1 MGFFTKLKRVA
12 EAAIKIFTS
21 NEEIETPV
29 SSETAYVE
37 EREREYRA
45 REEERQ
51 NRLERM
57 REEGRDVINEANR
70 LYDELIR
77 QDLGDYSPP
86 FQEAES
92 TGGRFDVEDLDSE
105 VAINREIL
113 RATNFLHDEASD
125 VEVASY
131 LKRQALG
138 EQITEDIKERYDLDL
153 YTTRIH
159 EDNAVKSFW
168 EVMDRVREIKEISGD
183 LARLSYAKDAAY
195 SVAFARWEEVM
206 NDSEEAQFDAVKKA
220 IENFIYEAD
229 RVASRS
235 VTPQSGVASFKREGD
250 SFRRKGDW

>member
-1 MGFFTKLKRVA
+1 MGFFSKLKQAA
-12 EAAIKIFTS
+12 EAVIKIFTS
-21 NEEIETPV
+21 EETPAV
-29 SSETAYVE
+29 SEPEPVE
-37 EREREYRA
+37 EKIDREREA
-45 REEERQ
+45 
-51 NRLERM
+51 RLERM
-57 REEGRDVINEANR
+57 REDGRDVINEANR

-77 QDLGDYSPP
+77 LDLGDYSPP
-86 FQEAES
+86 FQEAEN

-113 RATNFLHDEASD
+113 RATNFLHDEASNVD
-125 VEVASY
+125 VASY

-206 NDSEEAQFDAVKKA
+206 NDSEEAQYNAVKKA
-220 IENFIYEAD
+220 IEDFIDEAD
-229 RVASRS
+229 RVVGKS
-235 VTPQSGVASFKREGD
+235 VAPQSGVASFKREGD

>member
-1 MGFFTKLKRVA
+1 MGFFSKLKQA
-12 EAAIKIFTS
+12 TEAVIKIFTS
-21 NEEIETPV
+21 EETPAI
-29 SSETAYVE
+29 SEPEPVE
-37 EREREYRA
+37 EKIDREREA
-45 REEERQ
+45 
-51 NRLERM
+51 RLERM
-57 REEGRDVINEANR
+57 REDGRDVINEANR

-77 QDLGDYSPP
+77 LDLGDYSPP
-86 FQEAES
+86 FQEAEN
-92 TGGRFDVEDLDSE
+92 TGGRFDVEDVDSE

-113 RATNFLHDEASD
+113 RATNFLHDEASNVD
-125 VEVASY
+125 VASY

-206 NDSEEAQFDAVKKA
+206 NDSEEAQYNAVKKA
-220 IENFIYEAD
+220 IEDFIDEAD
-229 RVASRS
+229 RVVGKS
-235 VTPQSGVASFKREGD
+235 VEPQSGVASFKREGD